1 MLCPHLRECVSLT
14 HIHTYTFKLTHT
26 SAHLRLALA
35 ALKEQLIRAYAS
47 SAEIIK
53 PLEGKVAELES
64 RAAEL
69 TSALEKQQQ
78 LLEASE
84 SERKTL
90 LGRVRQ
96 LEGREEGGENEGKGR
111 ASVGPTGGGEGGGR
125 REEEKPP
132 PSGGI
137 SGGEGGVGQDSKY
150 LQDQERLRRLW
161 VLIPQLLCA
170 CVHACMC
177 ACVHVYVQNR
187 IFWWL
192 FLSPSLFAAFSPLLA
207 RNLPLHDMPAELNPK
222 PETRNPKPETRNPK
236 PPSSRHASRANP

>member
-1 MLCPHLRECVSLT
+1 MNQRAWMLCPHLRECVSLT

-132 PSGGI
+132 PSGG
-137 SGGEGGVGQDSKY
+137 GALFGEGGVGQDSKY

-177 ACVHVYVQNR
+177 ACVHVCMCACICAKQD
-187 IFWWL
+187 
-192 FLSPSLFAAFSPLLA
+192 FLVALSLSLSLCSFQPPSCSQ
-207 RNLPLHDMPAELNPK
+207 
-222 PETRNPKPETRNPK
+222 
-236 PPSSRHASRANP
+236 PPSSLFTTCQQS